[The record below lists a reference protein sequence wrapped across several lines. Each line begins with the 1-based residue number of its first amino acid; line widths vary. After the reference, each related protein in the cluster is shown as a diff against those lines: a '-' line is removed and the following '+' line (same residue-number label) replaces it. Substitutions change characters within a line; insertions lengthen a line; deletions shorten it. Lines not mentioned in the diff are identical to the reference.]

1 MLRVP
6 RNDLKECHVQG
17 PQRMRGLG
25 PRLWPRAM
33 GSGLEQDRSTSVL
46 TTLSG
51 LDPRV
56 RAGRE
61 CLGPR
66 NFGVG
71 FGFTELLRSDVAS
84 RRSLRSHPKTT
95 AAICGKFLLWKKL
108 LRLQRFHEGLDWLP
122 LSILIVAHWDDQV
135 RLSRRRCRCPSS
147 RHRPA
152 APWRAAIRP
161 GERFS
166 NRTSKSWKKGAA
178 FGSAAGSALACRG
191 DGEDGQASSSERRL

>member
-1 MLRVP
+1 MCR
-6 RNDLKECHVQG
+6 G

-84 RRSLRSHPKTT
+84 RRKSSL
-95 AAICGKFLLWKKL
+95 
-108 LRLQRFHEGLDWLP
+108 
-122 LSILIVAHWDDQV
+122 
-135 RLSRRRCRCPSS
+135 SS
-147 RHRPA
+147 KNHSSNMRQIPAVEEASPA
-152 APWRAAIRP
+152 A
-161 GERFS
+161 
-166 NRTSKSWKKGAA
+166 
-178 FGSAAGSALACRG
+178 ALPRG
-191 DGEDGQASSSERRL
+191 P